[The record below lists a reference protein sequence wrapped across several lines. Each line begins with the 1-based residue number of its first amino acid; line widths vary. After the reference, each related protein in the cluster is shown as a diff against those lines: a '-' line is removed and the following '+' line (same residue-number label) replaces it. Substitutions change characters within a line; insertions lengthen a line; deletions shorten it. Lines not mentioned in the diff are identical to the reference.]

1 MIHPSYPPTYPTIT
15 TGTITPSNV
24 FTAGSSGGAGI
35 YYTNTTAPANPY
47 ADVIIGSN
55 GKSTLL
61 VKGDAEFEGDIKLKG
76 KSLEETLTK
85 IEERLAIL
93 HTNSKLEDKWEKLK
107 ELGNQYRELETDI
120 IEKEKIWSILKK

>member
-1 MIHPSYPPTYPTIT
+1 MSYSTPILTTNTT
-15 TGTITPSNV
+15 TGNV
-24 FTAGSSGGAGI
+24 FAAGGGGSSGI
-35 YYTNTTAPANPY
+35 YYTNTTASANPY

-55 GKSTLL
+55 GKSTLQ
-61 VKGDAEFEGDIKLKG
+61 VKGDAAFEGDIKLKG

-107 ELGNQYRELETDI
+107 ELGNQYRKLETDI

>member
-1 MIHPSYPPTYPTIT
+1 MSYSTPILTTNTT
-15 TGTITPSNV
+15 TGNV
-24 FTAGSSGGAGI
+24 FAAGSGSSSSI
-35 YYTNTTAPANPY
+35 YYTNTTASANPY

-55 GKSTLL
+55 GASTLR
-61 VKGDAEFEGDIKLKG
+61 VKGDAEFEGDIKLNG
-76 KSLEETLTK
+76 KSLNETLTK

>member
-1 MIHPSYPPTYPTIT
+1 MSYSTPILTTNTT
-15 TGTITPSNV
+15 TGNV
-24 FTAGSSGGAGI
+24 FAAGGGGSSGI

-55 GKSTLL
+55 GKSTLQ
-61 VKGDAEFEGDIKLKG
+61 VKGDAAFEGDIKLKG

-107 ELGNQYRELETDI
+107 ELGNQYRKLETDI

>member
-1 MIHPSYPPTYPTIT
+1 MSYSTPILTTNTT
-15 TGTITPSNV
+15 TGNV
-24 FTAGSSGGAGI
+24 FAAGGGGSSGI
-35 YYTNTTAPANPY
+35 YYTNTTASANPY

-55 GKSTLL
+55 GKSTLQ

-107 ELGNQYRELETDI
+107 ELGNQYRKLETDI

>member
-1 MIHPSYPPTYPTIT
+1 MNNSSIYPPIYPTKT
-15 TGTITPSNV
+15 TGTITSGNV

-35 YYTNTTAPANPY
+35 YYTTAPANPY

-55 GKSTLL
+55 GTSTLR
-61 VKGDAEFEGDIKLKG
+61 VKGNAEFEGDIKLNG
-76 KSLEETLTK
+76 KSLDETLTK

-93 HTNSKLEDKWEKLK
+93 HANPKLEEKWEKLK
-107 ELGNQYRELETDI
+107 ELGKQYRELETDI

>member
-1 MIHPSYPPTYPTIT
+1 MSYSTPILTTNTT
-15 TGTITPSNV
+15 TGNV
-24 FTAGSSGGAGI
+24 FAAGGGGSSGI

-55 GKSTLL
+55 GKSTLI

-107 ELGNQYRELETDI
+107 ELGNQYRKLETDI